1 MIRDMFTFLS
11 YLFVVIGLSLLVLVH
26 EAGHFIAAK
35 AYGIFVEEFGFGL
48 PPRITGK
55 RFGETLISLNWL
67 PFGGFVRLFGEQPTV
82 EGEAA
87 VSIPRER
94 SFSEQSIGKRTM
106 VIAAGVVM
114 NFLLG
119 WFLLS
124 AVFMVGIPQALTV
137 TSIQPGSA
145 AEAAGIQK
153 GDQLLGFS
161 TIGDLTSFLE
171 QHGGGTI
178 PLRIVRN
185 NDEQTV
191 SATLPTPPAGTDV
204 HLGVYLVESGVP
216 QLSFGESVVRGLS
229 EAWGISIGIV
239 VSLGTLI
246 MSFFGHGAVAGG
258 FVGPVGIVTVA
269 AQTARQGIVNFIQLL
284 AILSLN
290 LAVFNI
296 IPFPALDGGRL
307 AFLLFEKIAGRKANE
322 RWEIAFNTIGF
333 AILLLLIALV
343 TAHDIL
349 RLL

>member
-1 MIRDMFTFLS
+1 MRDMFTLLS
-11 YLFVVIGLSLLVLVH
+11 YLFVVIGLSVLVLVH

-67 PFGGFVRLFGEQPTV
+67 PFGGFVRLHGEMPDSEKNAFPQ
-82 EGEAA
+82 
-87 VSIPRER
+87 VSPAR
-94 SFSEQSIGKRTM
+94 SFSGQSIGRRTM
-106 VIAAGVVM
+106 VIGAGVLM

-124 AVFMVGIPQALTV
+124 AVFMTGIPQSLTV
-137 TSIQPGSA
+137 TDIQQGSA
-145 AEAAGIQK
+145 AQNAGVQK

-161 TIGDLTSFLE
+161 TIADLTSFLE
-171 QHGGGTI
+171 QHGGGTVLLSI
-178 PLRIVRN
+178 IRN
-185 NDEQTV
+185 NNKQAV
-191 SATLPTPPAGTDV
+191 SVTLPSSTAGTQV
-204 HLGVYLVESGVP
+204 HLGVYLVESGVSR
-216 QLSFGESVVRGLS
+216 LGVWASVTHGLS
-229 EAWGISIGIV
+229 EAWDISLAIIV
-239 VSLGTLI
+239 GLGALI

-269 AQTARQGIVNFIQLL
+269 AQTARQGIMYFIQLL

-296 IPFPALDGGRL
+296 LPFPALDGGRL
-307 AFLLFEKIAGRKANE
+307 AFLAFEKIAGRKANE
-322 RWEIAFNTIGF
+322 KWEIAFNTIGF
-333 AILLLLIALV
+333 AVLLFLIAVV

-349 RLL
+349 KLL